1 MRTET
6 LWTLVERRAKD
17 APAAAALLAGDARWS
32 NAEFRERAAR
42 IASGLRALG
51 IGRGDVVAVQL
62 PNIPEYLATYAA
74 VCALGAVMQTVHM
87 PYRRA
92 ELSVLLA
99 HGRARAFVCLARFK
113 EEQPAAE
120 ALSLSQ
126 DLPALQHVI
135 ALGDPPAGAVSF
147 SSLTESKPLDR
158 AADCSPEDRFLLLY
172 TSGTTDNPKGVPLAY
187 QGFLAN
193 ARASVPELEVGPS
206 DVLLSAAPLTHL
218 YGLFVYHLAL
228 HAGAAMSLL
237 PAFTPPDLAATIEKH
252 RATGV
257 FAGPAHFKPMLD
269 AGLLDR
275 HDLSSVKFVCLSGSA
290 VPPALAAE
298 VEARLQS
305 NSRGVTIQLWGMS
318 ELQAGS
324 YCRPSDPV
332 EVRHGS
338 AGAASPGTELRIVD
352 DAGTV
357 LPAGTEGRLQVRGD
371 SVFAGY
377 LENAAATAEAFA
389 SDGWFETGDTGRL
402 TAGGHLQLTGRVK
415 EIINR
420 GGVKYSPLD
429 IEAVLDRVAGVAR
442 SAVVPYADP
451 VLGERAC
458 VFVQPASGAA
468 APALEQLTRALDAA
482 RIAKFKWPERVETI
496 ATMPLTPT
504 QKIMRGRLRDLIK
517 GEQQ

>member
-1 MRTET
+1 MKTET
-6 LWTLVERRAKD
+6 LWMLVERRAKD
-17 APAAAALLAGDARWS
+17 APEAAALLFGDTRWS
-32 NAEFRERAAR
+32 NAEFRGRAAR
-42 IASGLRALG
+42 IAGGLRALG
-51 IGRGDVVAVQL
+51 IGLGDVVAVQL

-99 HGRARAFVCLARFK
+99 HSRARAFVCLSRFK
-113 EEQPAAE
+113 EELPAAE
-120 ALSLSQ
+120 ARSLMK
-126 DLPALQHVI
+126 DLPSLKHVL
-135 ALGDPPAGAVSF
+135 ALGEDSF
-147 SSLTESKPLDR
+147 SSVSDSKPVQQIQHTTPD
-158 AADCSPEDRFLLLY
+158 DRFLLLY

-187 QGFLAN
+187 KGFLGN
-193 ARASVPELEVGPS
+193 ARASVPELELGPA

-218 YGLFVYHLAL
+218 YGLFVYHVAL

-269 AGLLDR
+269 AGLLER

-298 VEARLQS
+298 VEAKLAAQA
-305 NSRGVTIQLWGMS
+305 GGKKAGKTIQLWGMS

-324 YCRPSDPV
+324 YCRPRDPV
-332 EVRHGS
+332 DVRHGS

-352 DAGTV
+352 DAGKP
-357 LPAGTEGRLQVRGD
+357 LPAGTEGRLQVRGI

-377 LENAAATAEAFA
+377 LENATASAEAFTP
-389 SDGWFETGDTGRL
+389 DGWFETGDTGKL

-420 GGVKYSPLD
+420 GGVKYSPVD
-429 IEAVLDRVAGVAR
+429 IESILDRVPGVAR

-451 VLGERAC
+451 VLGEKAC
-458 VFVQPASGAA
+458 VFIQPVIRPRPARWRLRRRHFPTSRARWTPPAS
-468 APALEQLTRALDAA
+468 PSSN
-482 RIAKFKWPERVETI
+482 
-496 ATMPLTPT
+496 
-504 QKIMRGRLRDLIK
+504 GRSAWKPSPRCR
-517 GEQQ
+517 